1 MRHMNYEVCFNQ
13 NEILNVMT
21 ISEVTVAV
29 LGVKY
34 LRFFICLVL
43 IYLGS
48 RGVFH
53 EEDIWHEFE
62 GGGHTPQKS
71 LKLRGSEMHS
81 LEDIS

>member
-1 MRHMNYEVCFNQ
+1 MNYEV
-13 NEILNVMT
+13 
-21 ISEVTVAV
+21 VAV

-48 RGVFH
+48 RGIFH

-62 GGGHTPQKS
+62 GGGGIH
-71 LKLRGSEMHS
+71 LRKV
-81 LEDIS
+81 